1 MKGAITRM
9 EKVYTIQEVAN
20 LFRVNEMTIR
30 RWITQGKIQAYR
42 VGHRYLINESEI
54 KKLLK

>member
-1 MKGAITRM
+1 M